1 MFDCGCRGVGLALDP
16 SAGAEDVKGKA
27 AVDLPLW
34 LLQPLTSRNMLT
46 VK

>member
-1 MFDCGCRGVGLALDP
+1 MFEVGCRGVGLALDP
-16 SAGAEDVKGKA
+16 SSGAEDVKAKA

-34 LLQPLTSRNMLT
+34 LLQPLTSRSMLT